1 MTSDS
6 QGEER
11 PTSQILQAMH
21 EGLSLRK
28 ACEKHGV
35 KHSTFLLWVSL
46 DEGLADHYA
55 RARGALLDFQAEE
68 LEDIGERAAGAE
80 SAVEVAG
87 LRLLSDN
94 RKWLLSKL
102 GHKKYGDKLQQEITG
117 KDGGPIE
124 HTHRV
129 SDATSRLL
137 EDLSG
142 IGADRSATPP
152 VPD

>member
-1 MTSDS
+1 MRTPELEQAVL
-6 QGEER
+6 QGMR
-11 PTSQILQAMH
+11 

-28 ACEKHGV
+28 ACELQGIG
-35 KHSTFLLWVSL
+35 HSTFLLWVDG
-46 DEGLADHYA
+46 DESLADQYA
-55 RARGALLDFQAEE
+55 RARDALLDFQAEE
-68 LEDIGERAAGAE
+68 LEDIGERAATAE

-102 GHKKYGDKLQQEITG
+102 GAKKYGDKVQVDANVKGEVG
-117 KDGGPIE
+117 

-129 SDATSRLL
+129 SDGTQRLL
-137 EDLSG
+137 EAMSG
-142 IGADRSATPP
+142 IGTNRQPAPP